1 MLICIER
8 KENVFPPWT
17 RFGLL
22 GLIGPP
28 KRMGHFL
35 FRLLHSDQPSLS
47 PSSSTTMGSKRS
59 GRFVIPARGEHGK
72 RIEMYSPAFYASCTA
87 GVMKQLDRADEAIK
101 SCRHLCSYDSRE
113 SVDNVLVELYKMKC
127 ILTFHEENPW
137 EHESPRRVKYELLV
151 QVDCVNN
158 SPTGE
163 DGNREIVMVLAA
175 TNFSWDIDGAL
186 RLVHCLLILGQ
197 SESFFELLLLGV
209 GRSSLRHLAI
219 ASKAR
224 DEIKNMPEDEI
235 SRDPVAMCDFEEA
248 LRRVSAQYFPGR
260 NREAWEVVT

>member
-1 MLICIER
+1 MDSHAA
-8 KENVFPPWT
+8 
-17 RFGLL
+17 
-22 GLIGPP
+22 
-28 KRMGHFL
+28 GHFL

-47 PSSSTTMGSKRS
+47 PSSSTTMGSKRN

-87 GVMKQLDRADEAIK
+87 GSKQGCFPILGCYQCCGSVVMKQLDRADEAIK

-113 SVDNVLVELYKMKC
+113 SVDNVLVELYKVKWA
-127 ILTFHEENPW
+127 LG

-175 TNFSWDIDGAL
+175 TNFSWDINGAL
-186 RLVHCLLILGQ
+186 RLVHCLL
-197 SESFFELLLLGV
+197 SREELIGI
-209 GRSSLRHLAI
+209 SLKTI
-219 ASKAR
+219 
-224 DEIKNMPEDEI
+224 
-235 SRDPVAMCDFEEA
+235 EA
-248 LRRVSAQYFPGR
+248 ALHF
-260 NREAWEVVT
+260 VT